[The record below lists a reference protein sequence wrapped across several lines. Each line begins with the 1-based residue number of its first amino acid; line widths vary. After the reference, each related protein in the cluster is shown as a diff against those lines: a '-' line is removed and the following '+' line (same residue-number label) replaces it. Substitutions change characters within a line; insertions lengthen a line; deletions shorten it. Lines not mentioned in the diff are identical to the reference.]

1 MVVEKREGFTK
12 EFGVLALL
20 GAFAIFSSTMSKTP
34 TLSLFA
40 KYLGATPTQIGLI
53 AASSTVVGIVTNVAA
68 GVLSDLYGRKK
79 LILASTVVFA
89 TAPFFYL
96 LVTDPLQL
104 ILVRLYHGLATATFA
119 PVLSATIADLYV
131 SRRGEMMSFA
141 TSAQYVGRLL
151 APTVGGLV
159 ISFPFL
165 TSQTAG
171 FQDVYLICGASG
183 LVALGLAFSLFL
195 FPAVKSS
202 TIKRRGVLE
211 NPHGMPRQKGFLSI
225 SSALAA
231 LYLSVGPVETFL
243 PLYAQ
248 SLGIS
253 AFQIGILL
261 STQNAMVLLAGPFIG
276 RLSDRLDRRRF
287 VMTGLGIVASS
298 IVLISFSGTFP
309 VLALVM
315 ILYGS
320 GMAMTLTST
329 PPMVAEIVPKEI
341 YGTSLGALSTIQD
354 VGQTLGPIVAG
365 LVIGFSGLGYFG
377 AFIVIGGVI
386 GANLGIINIGL
397 MQHRRNS
404 VSSRKDE

>member
-1 MVVEKREGFTK
+1 
-12 EFGVLALL
+12 
-20 GAFAIFSSTMSKTP
+20 
-34 TLSLFA
+34 
-40 KYLGATPTQIGLI
+40 
-53 AASSTVVGIVTNVAA
+53 
-68 GVLSDLYGRKK
+68 
-79 LILASTVVFA
+79 
-89 TAPFFYL
+89 
-96 LVTDPLQL
+96 
-104 ILVRLYHGLATATFA
+104 
-119 PVLSATIADLYV
+119 
-131 SRRGEMMSFA
+131 
-141 TSAQYVGRLL
+141 
-151 APTVGGLV
+151 
-159 ISFPFL
+159 
-165 TSQTAG
+165 
-171 FQDVYLICGASG
+171 
-183 LVALGLAFSLFL
+183 
-195 FPAVKSS
+195 VKSS

-211 NPHGMPRQKGFLSI
+211 NLRGMPRQKGFLSI

-231 LYLSVGPVETFL
+231 SYLSVGPVETFL
-243 PLYAQ
+243 SLYAQ

-253 AFQIGILL
+253 AFQIDILL

-377 AFIVIGGVI
+377 AFIIIGGVI